1 MMRRRT
7 RRRLWFAGLLTS
19 ASASAVLVTVGLS
32 ELDGS
37 ITGFKKAL
45 ALQLA
50 RQSARSLRDD
60 IAGMLAAQL
69 ALLRGGGPEE
79 ATRYD
84 DLRRQVQRQVE
95 QLTAHEVPDWSSGLG
110 RQLDSW
116 CRQADIALA
125 ERRDHRPPAAE
136 DVALLARQGNQ
147 MLVML
152 AVLDGQWADWAD
164 DLTLHGRRLRRR
176 AVWLGFAAALSI
188 GLAGLSAIGWLGM
201 RRRR

>member
-1 MMRRRT
+1 MRMMRRRT
-7 RRRLWFAGLLTS
+7 RRRLWFAGLLTF
-19 ASASAVLVTVGLS
+19 ASAGVLLAIIGLS

-50 RQSARSLRDD
+50 RQNARSLRDD
-60 IAGMLAAQL
+60 IAGVLVAQL
-69 ALLRGGGPEE
+69 ALLRGGGSEK
-79 ATRYD
+79 ASRYD
-84 DLRRQVQRQVE
+84 DLRRQVQRRV
-95 QLTAHEVPDWSSGLG
+95 TAHEVADWSSGLR
-110 RQLDSW
+110 RQFDSW

-125 ERRDHRPPAAE
+125 DRRDNRPPAAE

-176 AVWLGFAAALSI
+176 AVWLGFTAALSI
-188 GLAGLSAIGWLGM
+188 GLAGLSAIGWLGT